1 MFSEID
7 YLEHVRFI
15 KILRRFKNLLNFK
28 EFQRIFVLSGMSHNF
43 QVGAWEIKTSFQLLK
58 QELCVCVSVFI
69 TVQLFDLS

>member
-43 QVGAWEIKTSFQLLK
+43 QVGAAWEIKTSFQLLK
-58 QELCVCVSVFI
+58 QECYVCVRVYYSAI
-69 TVQLFDLS
+69 I